1 MHFVHDMDLNLLRA
15 LDALLETR
23 SVSGA
28 AEQLH
33 LSQPAMSRALGR
45 IRRVVG
51 DPVLVRAGHTMQAT
65 PWAEQV
71 QTEVRAL
78 LHRAHAVLARAQ
90 PLDLASLERT
100 FTIMANDANVVAI
113 GSELLTR
120 VRQVAPGVRVRFLAE
135 SPGDDRAL
143 RDGSSDLNISTVR
156 SGSPEIHMAHL
167 GTDRHVAVVRAGHPL
182 TDGPLT
188 ARSFA
193 AAPQIVASRRGRLT
207 GPIDEALADH
217 GLQRKVVVAAP
228 TFAAMLF
235 MISQHD
241 LVGTVPE
248 RQHGHN
254 VTALGLVTLPLPIQV
269 PPIHVAQS
277 WHARN
282 EGDQAHAWFRGL
294 VYEIGRTM
302 LSHG

>member
-1 MHFVHDMDLNLLRA
+1 MLLMHDLDLNLLRA
-15 LDALLETR
+15 LDALLEAR
-23 SVSGA
+23 SVTGA
-28 AEQLH
+28 AERLH

-65 PWAEQV
+65 PWAEEV
-71 QTEVRAL
+71 QTEVRSL
-78 LHRAHAVLARAQ
+78 LHRTHAVLARAR

-100 FTIMANDANVVAI
+100 FTIMANDANVITI

-120 VRQVAPGVRVRFLAE
+120 VRQAAPGVRVRFLAE
-135 SPGDDRAL
+135 SPGDDLVL
-143 RDGSSDLNISTVR
+143 RDGLSDLNISTAR
-156 SGSPEIHMAHL
+156 SASPEIHVAHL
-167 GTDRHVAVVRAGHPL
+167 GQDQHVAVVRAGHPL
-182 TDGPLT
+182 ADGPFT
-188 ARSFA
+188 VRSFA
-193 AAPQIVASRRGRLT
+193 AAPHIVASRRGRLT

-217 GLQRKVVVAAP
+217 GLQRQVVVAAP

-235 MISQHD
+235 MIGRHD
-241 LVGTVPE
+241 LVGTVPG
-248 RQHGHN
+248 RQHGPN
-254 VTALGLVTLPLPIQV
+254 VAALGLVTLPLPIQV

-282 EGDQAHAWFRGL
+282 DGDQAHAWLRGL
-294 VYEIGRTM
+294 VSEIARTM